1 MLKIKGHL
9 FFSSVIVLGLA
20 CFVPPRELRC
30 MLGSKPGFCFSN
42 YTEKKTYTKD
52 VFPSLNVYWVL
63 QTMGAKNSVLQIS

>member
-42 YTEKKTYTKD
+42 YTEKKPTQKMCFSITER
-52 VFPSLNVYWVL
+52 VL
-63 QTMGAKNSVLQIS
+63 GITNYGG